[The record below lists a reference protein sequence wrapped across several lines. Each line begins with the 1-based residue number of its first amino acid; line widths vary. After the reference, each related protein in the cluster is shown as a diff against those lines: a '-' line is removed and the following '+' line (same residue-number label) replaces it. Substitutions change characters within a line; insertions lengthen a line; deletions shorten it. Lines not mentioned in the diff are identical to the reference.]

1 METTW
6 STILTQKDDGSLWF
20 VEDGKECPASLTD
33 ICKYY
38 RNMQYSLITNIG
50 CWVTDA
56 SNIVKQQI
64 GEDQFEE
71 IFWQLEYQEMPDNC
85 NRIK

>member
-1 METTW
+1 MEISWGTML
-6 STILTQKDDGSLWF
+6 IQKDDGSLWF
-20 VEDGKECPASLTD
+20 VDGDNECPASATD
-33 ICKYY
+33 ICKHI

-64 GEDQFEE
+64 GEDRFEE
-71 IFWQLEYQEMPDNC
+71 LFWQLEYREMPDNC